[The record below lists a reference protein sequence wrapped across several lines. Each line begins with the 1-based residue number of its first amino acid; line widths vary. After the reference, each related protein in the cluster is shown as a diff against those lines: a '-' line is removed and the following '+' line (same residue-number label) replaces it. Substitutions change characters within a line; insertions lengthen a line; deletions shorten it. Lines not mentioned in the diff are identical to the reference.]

1 MVLATNGKG
10 ECLGHKEREDRRN
23 KITKL
28 SKKTKETPDETLIK
42 KGPVSV
48 ETSLKELEENYV
60 SKSEWK
66 VIEGGGVLSIPME
79 EFRMI
84 NLPKPDHSGSV
95 GFGKKKG
102 GGKQI
107 DSYPVAQTMNNL
119 TDEVLVKYSED
130 RERASC
136 V

>member
-1 MVLATNGKG
+1 M
-10 ECLGHKEREDRRN
+10 
-23 KITKL
+23 
-28 SKKTKETPDETLIK
+28 
-42 KGPVSV
+42 
-48 ETSLKELEENYV
+48 

>member
-1 MVLATNGKG
+1 MAEFCN
-10 ECLGHKEREDRRN
+10 CLGHEERGARKTKMN
-23 KITKL
+23 KL
-28 SKKTKETPDETLIK
+28 SAVPLHFPDEHMRVLIK
-42 KGPVSV
+42 RGPVSV